1 MPFIGTLDGET
12 VIPEGVE
19 NGTDVTCPEC
29 GEQMHPWGPSVDGRA
44 RHFQHYSDRECI
56 TAGGESATHR
66 KLKSI
71 AVSKLRTVFDERAAV
86 CEPEVTLDAPKSD
99 AADRRADALVRFDER
114 DEQLGKG
121 LIIEV
126 QYKNK
131 GKDRRATERDY
142 LAQDYSVV
150 WVTPDDY
157 VDNEIKHT
165 EDSLRFEAREN
176 AIRHFNTFIDNEYYP
191 PARIAH
197 IPGPVLDARPEVAA
211 TIPKDWVIK
220 SPREHW
226 ESQGWDAAFR
236 SPDGCYPVQ
245 NHLASGMIASLPAST
260 KPTAS
265 LPKPAQDCLLYE
277 SDRWV
282 RQEHNDAEFLQPL
295 VFDPS
300 LPFSFVFE
308 HLSNPDKL
316 ITADLSRPPTR
327 FDDVQCLGCGNY
339 RYAPNAGLLCPTCG
353 KPYDWEWNV
362 QTGRIKESS
371 IPDDPP
377 VR

>member
-1 MPFIGTLDGET
+1 MPFIGTRDGET

-44 RHFQHYSDRECI
+44 RHFQHYSDRECV
-56 TAGGESATHR
+56 TAGGESAIHR

-71 AVSKLRTVFDERAAV
+71 AVSKLRTIFDERAAV

-114 DEQLGKG
+114 DEQLGRG

-157 VDNEIKHT
+157 EENELTHSERTLRLTARHAAIDHFHEFVKIPHDAPDPVSDT
-165 EDSLRFEAREN
+165 LDLSLS
-176 AIRHFNTFIDNEYYP
+176 
-191 PARIAH
+191 
-197 IPGPVLDARPEVAA
+197 DAVAPA
-211 TIPKDWVIK
+211 TIIKDWVIE
-220 SPREHW
+220 SPRQRW
-226 ESQGWDAAFR
+226 ESKGWDAAFR
-236 SPDGCYPVQ
+236 SPDGRYTEKK
-245 NHLASGMIASLPAST
+245 HIASGLVSLLPAST
-260 KPTAS
+260 RPTAT
-265 LPKPAQDCLLYE
+265 LPDPARDQLLYE
-277 SDRWV
+277 SDSWV
-282 RQEHNDAEFLQPL
+282 RHEHSDVEFFQPL

-362 QTGRIKESS
+362 KTGRIKQES

-377 VR
+377 VQ

>member
-1 MPFIGTLDGET
+1 MPFIGTRDGET

-19 NGTDVTCPEC
+19 NGTVVTCPEC
-29 GEQMHPWGPSVDGRA
+29 GEEMHPWGPSVDGRA
-44 RHFQHYSDRECI
+44 RHFQHYSDRECA

-71 AVSKLRTVFDERAAV
+71 AVSKLRTIFDERAAV
-86 CEPEVTLDAPKSD
+86 CEPEVTLEAPKSD

-114 DEQLGKG
+114 DEQLGNG

-142 LAQDYSVV
+142 LAQDYAVV

-157 VDNEIKHT
+157 EDNELTHT
-165 EDSLRFEAREN
+165 ERSIRLTARHAAIDHFHTFAKIPHDAPEPVSDTLDLSL
-176 AIRHFNTFIDNEYYP
+176 T
-191 PARIAH
+191 
-197 IPGPVLDARPEVAA
+197 DAVAPA
-211 TIPKDWVIK
+211 TIIKDWVIE

-226 ESQGWDAAFR
+226 KSEGWDAAFR
-236 SPDGCYPVQ
+236 SPDGHYAEQ
-245 NHLASGMIASLPAST
+245 NHTASGLVASLPAST

-265 LPKPAQDCLLYE
+265 VPEPARDRLLYD

-282 RQEHNDAEFLQPL
+282 RQKHDNAEFFQPL

-308 HLSNPDKL
+308 HLSNSDKL

-339 RYAPNAGLLCPTCG
+339 QYAPNAGLLCPTCG

-362 QTGRIKESS
+362 ETGRIKQES
-371 IPDDPP
+371 IPDNPP